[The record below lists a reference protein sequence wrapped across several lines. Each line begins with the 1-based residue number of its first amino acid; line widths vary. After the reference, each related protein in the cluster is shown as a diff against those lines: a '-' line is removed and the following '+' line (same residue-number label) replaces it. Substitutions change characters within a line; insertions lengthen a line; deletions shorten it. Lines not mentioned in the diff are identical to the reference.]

1 MAVKLSWNDFIRTK
15 TPTYDEWIKRYKGK
29 TVHDITVNEHTKF
42 SKQYKGWKNMNI
54 EKMT

>member
-29 TVHDITVNEHTKF
+29 TVHNITVNEHTKF
-42 SKQYKGWKNMNI
+42 SKEYKAWKNMNI